1 MPVAIGPEEEN
12 DKCVLP
18 GKKDSFEQSQGV
30 GDDASVAETGR
41 LDGKPDTRNEQ
52 LQKNDSA
59 AARPSLLQ
67 DDPDDQSIARPPL
80 GN

>member
-1 MPVAIGPEEEN
+1 MPVAIGPEGEN

-52 LQKNDSA
+52 LQKNYSA
-59 AARPSLLQ
+59 TARPSLLQ